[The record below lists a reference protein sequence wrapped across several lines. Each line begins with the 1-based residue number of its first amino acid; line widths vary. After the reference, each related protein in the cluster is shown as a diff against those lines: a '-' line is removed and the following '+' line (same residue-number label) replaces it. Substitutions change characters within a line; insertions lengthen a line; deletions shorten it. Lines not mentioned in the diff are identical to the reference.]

1 MNVYLSGPVTG
12 RDYEDACAD
21 FARAAARLRMA
32 GHEVWVPTERVTYGT
47 DHGHGMRKCIDALV
61 NDCFPGVD
69 TLVQLPGWEGSEGAS
84 LERDV
89 AMACG
94 IRVMELE
101 EALGER
107 NG

>member
-21 FARAAARLRMA
+21 FARAAARLRKA
-32 GHEVWVPTERVTYGT
+32 GHEVWVPTERVAYGT
-47 DHGHGMRKCIDALV
+47 DHDHAMRECLDALA
-61 NDCFPGVD
+61 NDYFPGVD
-69 TLVQLPGWEGSEGAS
+69 TLVLLPGWEGSEGAS

-89 AMACG
+89 ALACG
-94 IRVMELE
+94 IRVTELE